1 MNQPV
6 FFNILLIVTTLALA
20 VAFVI
25 YQIHQAEWLKRY
37 GRPVVATIT
46 SIRHETGKTPTGFSR
61 DNYYLTAKWTNPR
74 TGKTYTFWTWIMSRC
89 PEIEQG
95 SLVSILIDPKN
106 PHRYTMEL

>member
-6 FFNILLIVTTLALA
+6 FFNILLIITTLALV

-25 YQIHQAEWLKRY
+25 YQIHKAEWLKQH
-37 GRPVVATIT
+37 GRPVVAVIT
-46 SIRHETGKTPTGFSR
+46 SIRHETGKTPAGFLR

-74 TGKTYTFWTWIMSRC
+74 TGKTYTFWTWIMNRC

-95 SLVSILIDPKN
+95 SLVPILIDPNN
-106 PHRYTMEL
+106 PQRYTMDL